1 MYVSDS
7 IIGAIEA
14 SDNAEMAKII
24 RSGLT
29 EYGANRPGFAWQDP
43 QVDALS
49 DAYRDSNTAYW
60 VARDQDGMLLGGC
73 GVAPLMGLPS
83 VGELQKMY
91 LLPQARGKG
100 IGRALLEKALNF
112 TRDHYGWCYLE
123 TLSTMA
129 DAARLYRRAGFVRLP
144 QPLGNSGH
152 GSCDHW
158 YLLTFDNHNERLLC
172 EA

>member
-1 MYVSDS
+1 MYVADP

-14 SDNAEMAKII
+14 ADNAEMAKII

-49 DAYRDSNTAYW
+49 EAYRDNNTAYW
-60 VARDQDGMLLGGC
+60 VARDRNGMLLGGC
-73 GVAPLMGLPS
+73 GIAPLAGLPI

-91 LLPQARGKG
+91 LLPEARGRG
-100 IGRALLEKALNF
+100 IGRLLLEQALIF
-112 TRDHYGWCYLE
+112 SRKHYGWCYLE

-129 DAARLYRRAGFVRLP
+129 DAAKLYKAAGFIRLP

-158 YLLTFDNHNERLLC
+158 YLLAFENQNKKLSC